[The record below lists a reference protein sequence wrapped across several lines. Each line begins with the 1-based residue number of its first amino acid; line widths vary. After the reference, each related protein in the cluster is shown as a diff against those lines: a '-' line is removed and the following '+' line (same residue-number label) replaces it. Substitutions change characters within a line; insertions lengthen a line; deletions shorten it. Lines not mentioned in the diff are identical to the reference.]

1 MDQINQPSNTNSD
14 RTQREETGRKRLVL
28 DAADYSPEIEF
39 VSAKSYIITYRCIAY
54 TCDNLK

>member
-1 MDQINQPSNTNSD
+1 MDQNTQPSNTNSD

-39 VSAKSYIITYRCIAY
+39 VSAKSYIITI
-54 TCDNLK
+54 DV